1 MKLIQ
6 LIIAISLFSFL
17 SHTYAVEGL
26 IVHQSAFNPKQTMDK
41 FETLAKQK
49 GLNIFARINHSAGAQ
64 KIGKQLPATELLIF
78 GNPKG
83 GTPLMECAQ
92 TAGIDLPLKVL
103 VWQDKDNKVW
113 LGYNDMT
120 FIANRH
126 NIKECPAINKLQQAL
141 AGLVKQAITTQ

>member
-17 SHTYAVEGL
+17 SHTYAAEGL
-26 IVHQSAFNPKQTMDK
+26 IVHQSAFHPKQTMDK

-113 LGYNDMT
+113 LGYNDMN

>member
-6 LIIAISLFSFL
+6 LITAVSLFSFL
-17 SHTYAVEGL
+17 SYSFAAEGL
-26 IVHQSAFNPKQTMDK
+26 IAHQSPFTPKQTMNK
-41 FETLAKQK
+41 FEDIAKQK

-92 TAGIDLPLKVL
+92 TTGIDLPLKVL

-113 LGYNDMT
+113 LGYNDMA

-126 NIKECPAINKLQQAL
+126 NIKECPAVNKLQQAL
-141 AGLVKQAITTQ
+141 AGLVKQALANP

>member
-6 LIIAISLFSFL
+6 LITAISFFSFL
-17 SHTYAVEGL
+17 SHTFAAEGL
-26 IVHQSAFNPKQTMDK
+26 IVHQSAFTPKQTMDK

-64 KIGKQLPATELLIF
+64 KVGKQLPATELLIF

-92 TAGIDLPLKVL
+92 TTGIDLPLKVL
-103 VWQDKDNKVW
+103 VWQDKDDKVW
-113 LGYNDMT
+113 LGYNDMA

-126 NIKECPAINKLQQAL
+126 NIKDCPAVNKLQRAL
-141 AGLVKQAITTQ
+141 AGLVKQALATQ